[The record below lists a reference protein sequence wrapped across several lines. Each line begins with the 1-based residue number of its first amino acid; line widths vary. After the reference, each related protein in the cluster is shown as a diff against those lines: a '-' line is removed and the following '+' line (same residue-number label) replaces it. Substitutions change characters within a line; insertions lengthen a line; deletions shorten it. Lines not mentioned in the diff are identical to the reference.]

1 MKYTEEH
8 EWLRPEGDEIV
19 VGITH
24 EGAVD
29 ADDLLEN
36 IGQRMSN
43 ERSVERKV
51 CVDELAKITRTRIE
65 RMLGPEDGYP
75 EY

>member
-1 MKYTEEH
+1 
-8 EWLRPEGDEIV
+8 
-19 VGITH
+19 
-24 EGAVD
+24 
-29 ADDLLEN
+29 
-36 IGQRMSN
+36 MSN